1 MRLITAEN
9 GVKFLYSDILGC
21 PHGFSTRVGGVS
33 TLLHT
38 ASLNLQRGRG
48 DDDETVLS
56 NLRLFAD
63 AVGVE
68 AESIVS
74 AHQVHSSRVSI
85 LTDMHRGQ
93 GYFDP
98 NQLEC
103 DGFVTLSERVAP
115 AVKTADCVP
124 ILLSARD
131 SSGKAFAVSALHA
144 GWRGTASDIAG
155 RGVECLVELGAR
167 RENIRAAIGPSI
179 GACCFEVDADCRD
192 ALVAGLGEAAEANIT
207 RRGEKFYPDLKAINR
222 DLLMKAGISGD
233 NIDVSELCTACRS
246 ELFYS
251 HRASGGQ
258 RGTLLSVISIK

>member
-33 TLLHT
+33 TLPHT
-38 ASLNLQRGRG
+38 ASLNLQHGRG
-48 DDDETVLS
+48 DSDETVFA
-56 NLRLFAD
+56 NMRLFAE

-68 AESIVS
+68 PESIVT
-74 AHQVHSSRVSI
+74 AHQIHSSHVSL
-85 LTDMHRGQ
+85 LTDMHRGRLSV
-93 GYFDP
+93 
-98 NQLEC
+98 LEC
-103 DGFVTLSERVAP
+103 DGFVTISERVAP

-131 SSGKAFAVSALHA
+131 RDGRVFAVSALHA
-144 GWRGTASDIAG
+144 GWRGTASNIAT

-167 RENIRAAIGPSI
+167 RESICAAIGPSI

-192 ALVAGLGEAAEANIT
+192 ALISGLGSVAESSIT
-207 RRGEKFYPDLKAINR
+207 PRGEKFYPDLRAINR
-222 DLLMKAGISGD
+222 ELLMKAGVSGD
-233 NIDVSELCTACRS
+233 NIDVSDLCTVCHP

-251 HRASGGQ
+251 HRASGVN